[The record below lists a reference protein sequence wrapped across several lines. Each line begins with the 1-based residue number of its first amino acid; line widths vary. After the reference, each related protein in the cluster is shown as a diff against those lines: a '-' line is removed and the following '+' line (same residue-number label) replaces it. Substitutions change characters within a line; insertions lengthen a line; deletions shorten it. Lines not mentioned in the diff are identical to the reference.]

1 MHRPSRWW
9 PGLRAA
15 AIVCAGLLALGGC
28 TTVDPNFARM
38 NDTVVPVPVGEVT
51 AVPAMALAKAML
63 RAGFTRQQIL
73 DHGTEVRNALA
84 TAGGAQVRQGN
95 TVDAIFAV
103 HAQELYVTS
112 QTEGTFMQELF
123 PTAPPSSSACAT
135 RTARRCSSRAA
146 TGSRPSASPKP
157 VPSQ

>member
-1 MHRPSRWW
+1 MDRLSRCR
-9 PGLRAA
+9 PGLQAA
-15 AIVCAGLLALGGC
+15 AMVLAGLLALGGC

-38 NDTVVPVPVGEVT
+38 NDMVVPVPVGEVT

-84 TAGGAQVRQGN
+84 TAGGAQIRQGN
-95 TVDAIFAV
+95 AVDAIFAV

-112 QTEGTFMQELF
+112 RTEGTFMQELF
-123 PTAPPSSSACAT
+123 PTLPAASSGCAKNSVSH
-135 RTARRCSSRAA
+135 CS
-146 TGSRPSASPKP
+146 
-157 VPSQ
+157 